1 MIAAGSLFTSCIEP
15 VEPAGI
21 YDLREAKARYYDA
34 LSKLRAADALLV
46 EAKADLKKAD
56 AEFRR
61 AQVENQNLLNEA
73 QRLANEAQ
81 KLGNEQEAAKWAME
95 IEELQKQH
103 ELNMINYEG
112 QIAQAQE
119 NLRQILSDIEMAA
132 LDLTDAEKA
141 ALADAIFRYE
151 TAYGNYLDALEAVT
165 DAEAA
170 LWALQYEYNNMCD
183 EDGIY
188 FDYYGEYIRTGEDL
202 VEYYES
208 CVEYYTTYA
217 AYFANMYEEM
227 AENSDLAKWAEELEE
242 LKADLAERE
251 YNRYQVTKDSVEY
264 MQNVFHD
271 GNIEFGLAVNAWKE
285 ANPAVAEL
293 SLIHI

>member
-61 AQVENQNLLNEA
+61 AEVEYQNLVNEA
-73 QRLANEAQ
+73 KKLENEAL
-81 KLGNEQEAAKWAME
+81 KLGNEKEAAKWAMKL
-95 IEELQKQH
+95 EELKKEH
-103 ELNMINYEG
+103 ELNMINYEA

-141 ALADAIFRYE
+141 ALAEAISRYE
-151 TAYGNYLDALEAVT
+151 TAYDKYLTALENVT
-165 DAEAA
+165 AAEAT
-170 LWALQYEYNNMCD
+170 LWQLQYDYNNQYD
-183 EDGIY
+183 EDYIY
-188 FDYYGEYIRTGEDL
+188 TDYATLKISLGVTPNVG
-202 VEYYES
+202 
-208 CVEYYTTYA
+208 T
-217 AYFANMYEEM
+217 FANPN
-227 AENSDLAKWAEELEE
+227 ARFDLYLSYHFGK
-242 LKADLAERE
+242 K
-251 YNRYQVTKDSVEY
+251 
-264 MQNVFHD
+264 QNLPEKVL
-271 GNIEFGLAVNAWKE
+271 EFGFDAKF
-285 ANPAVAEL
+285 
-293 SLIHI
+293 